1 MVMNISFQTIQ
12 AELRKLEE
20 EKRLEHSHDFSFTRY
35 NTHGEMDHHIYLN
48 AGIGLQEPLG

>member
-1 MVMNISFQTIQ
+1 MVTNISFQTIQ